1 MLSSTTAIYSM
12 AWPACVR
19 IAQASC
25 ELCPSEKIL
34 GTSRMPRE
42 PSAWQ
47 DWQPFL
53 TVSTHCAWLF
63 MAGDIL
69 LPLSP
74 VPGNSFA
81 AGISSSEYQY
91 MPGYSCAAAAAEAA
105 GLTLKSTSL
114 PRRASTGAL
123 SVSIAANPDHVI
135 GIRQIRD
142 D

>member
-47 DWQPFL
+47 DRQPFL

-74 VPGNSFA
+74 VPGKLVRRRNLEQRIPVH
-81 AGISSSEYQY
+81 AGIELRGSGSRGGRLDTEIHELARTRIDR
-91 MPGYSCAAAAAEAA
+91 C
-105 GLTLKSTSL
+105 T
-114 PRRASTGAL
+114 
-123 SVSIAANPDHVI
+123 
-135 GIRQIRD
+135 
-142 D
+142 